1 MSGYGDDIGMFGDFF
16 RYWDE
21 LPEQGGFSLFGWI
34 HMGWLVGIVS
44 VCLVVSHRYRRVDAA
59 TQDKI
64 LKILATASICLES
77 LKDIYLILIGEMGI
91 SYLPF
96 EMCGLAIF
104 VELGFAFFHREF
116 LGEIMCVISMPGAMA
131 ALLFPDWTRYPLF
144 NYMHINSFM
153 KLSAASI
160 MTASVALN
168 FGNTAFAATASENPK
183 DVLKNFFE
191 SFSPTDHE
199 SWVNYFASSVYG
211 YYRQF
216 AQNAFNQ
223 AKRLGLLDINK
234 AELLY
239 AEKVNNVYAPKYYE
253 FNQYY
258 DSGTNYACYKTI
270 TDMETETGEYF
281 GNGTN
286 FSLVLMIREASGWK
300 IGGICKCPRDLG
312 SVPAGITVSRQ
323 SYGFVSYQS
332 QPSYIKVKDENGT
345 VKNVA
350 FSTYLK
356 NVTYNEIGNM
366 GYYDE
371 AIKANVMAIKMC
383 GWWAHAAGYRSAE
396 GCDIKYG
403 DVAYKSSYQTKPA
416 ITNAINAVDGK
427 KLVSSGG
434 QLFFTSYFAG
444 SSDTAGKNSGRL
456 RQNGS
461 NYLASTKS
469 YTYTEIL
476 HYYYDNSSYN
486 NPSVGIVKI
495 N

>member
-1 MSGYGDDIGMFGDFF
+1 MNNEIN
-16 RYWDE
+16 
-21 LPEQGGFSLFGWI
+21 
-34 HMGWLVGIVS
+34 
-44 VCLVVSHRYRRVDAA
+44 RRD
-59 TQDKI
+59 
-64 LKILATASICLES
+64 
-77 LKDIYLILIGEMGI
+77 
-91 SYLPF
+91 
-96 EMCGLAIF
+96 
-104 VELGFAFFHREF
+104 
-116 LGEIMCVISMPGAMA
+116 
-131 ALLFPDWTRYPLF
+131 
-144 NYMHINSFM
+144 FM
-153 KLSAASI
+153 KLSVASI
-160 MTASVALN
+160 MTASVTLN
-168 FGNTAFAATASENPK
+168 LGNTAFATTASENPK

-211 YYRQF
+211 YYREF

-223 AKRLGLLDINK
+223 AKRLGLLDIDK

-253 FNQYY
+253 FNRYY

-312 SVPAGITVSRQ
+312 SVPAGVTVSRQ

-332 QPSYIKVKDENGT
+332 QPDYIKVKDEKGA

-396 GCDIKYG
+396 GCDIKYD

-444 SSDTAGKNSGRL
+444 SSNTDGKNSGRL